1 MFLKVCEG
9 FQRKKFSSC
18 AETKLVP
25 NSKPHIYEY
34 YFSVFK
40 GSIVGKWLEYA
51 STFSNMNIFSSVL
64 TSEKMMEKTSTLAME
79 DDCVGAGDYLR
90 WTSWKVIEVL
100 ILFSCCSLVGMPW
113 CGMFRGKLLKPQLQP
128 RISVTSSFCFSES
141 SDGIRLFLGTQWAE

>member
-1 MFLKVCEG
+1 MSDLVF
-9 FQRKKFSSC
+9 FWKFFTM
-18 AETKLVP
+18 ELVQKQP
-25 NSKPHIYEY
+25 KNTCPHMYEY

-90 WTSWKVIEVL
+90 
-100 ILFSCCSLVGMPW
+100 
-113 CGMFRGKLLKPQLQP
+113 
-128 RISVTSSFCFSES
+128 
-141 SDGIRLFLGTQWAE
+141 

>member
-1 MFLKVCEG
+1 MRRRSISEDQMSGSQGHLWGNLQVFALKVEVIVNP
-9 FQRKKFSSC
+9 
-18 AETKLVP
+18 TY
-25 NSKPHIYEY
+25 IYEY

-90 WTSWKVIEVL
+90 
-100 ILFSCCSLVGMPW
+100 
-113 CGMFRGKLLKPQLQP
+113 
-128 RISVTSSFCFSES
+128 
-141 SDGIRLFLGTQWAE
+141 

>member
-1 MFLKVCEG
+1 MNGVEVVNEEKDYFRGSDVWKPRSLVG
-9 FQRKKFSSC
+9 
-18 AETKLVP
+18 KLAGIRIESRS

-90 WTSWKVIEVL
+90 
-100 ILFSCCSLVGMPW
+100 
-113 CGMFRGKLLKPQLQP
+113 
-128 RISVTSSFCFSES
+128 
-141 SDGIRLFLGTQWAE
+141 

>member
-1 MFLKVCEG
+1 MGLDTVSGLLRIVVNGVEVVNEEKEYFRGSDVWKPRSLVG
-9 FQRKKFSSC
+9 
-18 AETKLVP
+18 KLAGIHIESRS

-64 TSEKMMEKTSTLAME
+64 TSEKMMEKTSPTAME

-90 WTSWKVIEVL
+90 
-100 ILFSCCSLVGMPW
+100 
-113 CGMFRGKLLKPQLQP
+113 
-128 RISVTSSFCFSES
+128 
-141 SDGIRLFLGTQWAE
+141 